1 MSFQS
6 GIRVAIVAL
15 VLLSSAPAGAFEDTF
30 STFGTIEEAGSMGES
45 SSPDWWI
52 NSGGR
57 LELRSGLSRT
67 IQGNLPS
74 NDRWRLA
81 YAASN
86 PGDTANGYR
95 PQNLLRLIT
104 RTRWQNFREGFYFRV
119 RATDS
124 SNSSN
129 RNASNGILIFSRYL
143 DSNNLYY
150 AGVRVDGTAVVK
162 KKQAGRYYTLAQVK
176 ILPGTYDPTS
186 SPNLLPVGQRIGLK
200 ARTTTRSDGSV
211 LVQVSWN
218 RLDGRGW
225 QILVEAVD
233 TGSSGGSPIRQ
244 AGFAGI
250 RTDFMDV
257 EFDTF
262 VLVPLL

>member
-6 GIRVAIVAL
+6 SIRVAIAAL
-15 VLLSSAPAGAFEDTF
+15 VVLSSATAGAFQDDFLTW
-30 STFGTIEEAGSMGES
+30 GTIEEAGSMGTS
-45 SSPDWWI
+45 SSPNWWV

-57 LELRSGLSRT
+57 LELRSGLART

-95 PQNLLRLIT
+95 PQNLLRLVT
-104 RTRWQNFREGFYFRV
+104 RTRWQNFREGFYFSV

-124 SNSSN
+124 SSSPN
-129 RNASNGILIFSRYL
+129 RNGSNGILIFSRYL

-162 KKQAGRYYTLAQVK
+162 KKQAGRYYTLGQVK
-176 ILPGTYDPTS
+176 ILPGTYNATS
-186 SPNLLPVGQRIGLK
+186 SRNLLPVGQRIGLK
-200 ARTTTRSDGSV
+200 ARTTTRTDGSV
-211 LVQVSWN
+211 LIQVCWD

-225 QILVEAVD
+225 QILLEAVD
-233 TGSSGGSPIRQ
+233 TGASGGSPIRQ